1 MSERSAGGLG
11 GPAEADLPPVLREVP
26 GQRQAVALL
35 GRLVRRPHHAYLFSG
50 PEGSGKRLAMRAV
63 AAALLCRAG
72 GCGTCRDCRL
82 SLGERHPNLV
92 VLEPW
97 GPDILVGKDGA
108 DWGTAR
114 WFAARAYRTAPEGRR
129 KVMVVLQADR
139 MRTEAADVLLKV
151 LEEPPPDTVFLLL
164 SARPDELPETVRSRC
179 QEVAF
184 PPLSEAFVVETL
196 VREGVEAGRAR
207 LACRLAGGNLGRAR
221 RLARDEGQLGFREAA
236 LAAAAKALTGPG
248 GALDAAEDLLAA
260 AREFRVRLAEE
271 LRAELSPFLD
281 DRGRP
286 EEAFRAVVRRLEEQH
301 ERRLRRAEREFLD
314 WALLALATYWRDA
327 VARAAGAGEALLLNL
342 DRPPGPGEG
351 WTAAAAALALGA
363 VEETRADL
371 ADETNLN
378 ARLVL
383 ERLFLR
389 LRRLAP
395 SEVRPPGAAV
405 SPG

>member
-1 MSERSAGGLG
+1 M
-11 GPAEADLPPVLREVP
+11 GPGEADLPPVLRDVP
-26 GQRQAVALL
+26 GQGQAVAFLA
-35 GRLVRRPHHAYLFSG
+35 RLVRRPHHAYLFSG

-63 AAALLCRAG
+63 AAVLLCREG
-72 GCGTCRDCRL
+72 GCGACRDCRL
-82 SLGERHPNLV
+82 ALGERHPNLV
-92 VLEPW
+92 VLEPG
-97 GPDILVGKDGA
+97 GPDILVGKDGS

-114 WFAARAYRTAPEGRR
+114 WFAARAYRTAPEGGR

-139 MRTEAADVLLKV
+139 VRTEAADVLLKV

-164 SARPDELPETVRSRC
+164 SARPDELPETLRSRC
-179 QEVAF
+179 EEVAF

-196 VREGVEAGRAR
+196 VREGVEEGRAR

-221 RLARDEGQLGFREAA
+221 RLARDQGQLAFREVA
-236 LAAAAKALTGPG
+236 LAAAGKALTGPG
-248 GALDAAEDLLAA
+248 GALDAGEDLLAA

-271 LRAELSPFLD
+271 LRGELAPFLD
-281 DRGRP
+281 ERGRP
-286 EEAFRAVVRRLEEQH
+286 EEAFRSVVRRLEEQH

-327 VARAAGAGEALLLNL
+327 VARAAGADEGLLLNL
-342 DRPPGPGEG
+342 DRPPGPGDG
-351 WTAAAAALALGA
+351 WPAAAAALALGA
-363 VEETRADL
+363 VEEARADL

-389 LRRLAP
+389 LRALAP
-395 SEVRPPGAAV
+395 PGTRRPEARV